1 MKWRAIWWP
10 NASACRV
17 RSDWQE
23 APMSNPAIRPQT
35 VHELLDQNAALRPS
49 GVALS
54 CKGEVLT
61 HAQLAKLSMAAAD
74 YLHSLGVSAGD
85 RIAIFVPVASADYLA
100 LALGAMRLGAIAAC
114 LNARFKIRELNHAI
128 DNSACKLLFYGAM
141 LKEVVDASTARDRT
155 IALQMEDVRA
165 EWREARMGRS
175 GWDPAGFPVGPDAP
189 ARIIYTSGTTA
200 MPKACLHTHG
210 AMLHQGFSVAERLE
224 LHDGD
229 RFWTPLPL
237 FHTGGWTPY
246 LAAQAA
252 GASLHHAGF
261 FEAGESLRQ
270 MVDEKCTILFPSFE
284 TIWMQV
290 LTHPDFDAKDFDS
303 ARLVLNVGV
312 PERLEMMQRMLPH
325 VPQVSNTGC
334 TEVGGFL
341 CIGRETDS
349 LESRCT
355 TAGPPLSGME
365 AKIVDPATGEDLPNG
380 REGELLVRGPACLS
394 EYYRDP
400 EATRTA
406 IEPDGW
412 FHTGD
417 LLRRTD
423 AGEFVFVS
431 RIKDMLKVGGE
442 NVAAAE
448 IEGHILTHPNVH
460 LVAVVSAPDDYY
472 GEVPAAFIEP
482 VPGAE
487 LSEQEVIDFCKGV
500 IANFKV
506 PKYVRFVD
514 EWPMSGTKIKK
525 FELRDR
531 IRESIEQA
539 AAG

>member
-1 MKWRAIWWP
+1 
-10 NASACRV
+10 
-17 RSDWQE
+17 
-23 APMSNPAIRPQT
+23 MSNPADRPRT
-35 VHELLDQNAALRPS
+35 VNELIDWNARLRPS
-49 GVALS
+49 GVAVS
-54 CKGEVLT
+54 CKGEVVT
-61 HAQLAKLSMAAAD
+61 HAGLARLSRDAAD
-74 YLHSLGVSAGD
+74 YLHSLGVGAGD

-114 LNARFKIRELNHAI
+114 LNARFKTRELNHAI
-128 DNSACKLLFYGAM
+128 DNSACRLLFYGAM
-141 LKEVVDASTARDRT
+141 LQEVVDASTAHERT
-155 IALQMEDVRA
+155 VALRLEDA
-165 EWREARMGRS
+165 REAWRAGGAVRPGR
-175 GWDPAGFPVGPDAP
+175 GEAAAAPVGPDAP

-224 LHDGD
+224 LREDD

-237 FHTGGWTPY
+237 FHTGGWTPF

-252 GASLHHAGF
+252 GAALHHAGF

-290 LTHPDFDAKDFDS
+290 LTHPDFRAEDFDR

-312 PERLEMMQRMLPH
+312 PERLALMQAMLPH

-341 CIGRETDS
+341 CIGRAADS
-349 LESRCT
+349 LESRCH

-365 AKIVDPATGEDLPNG
+365 AKIVDPATGEELPNG
-380 REGELLVRGPACLS
+380 RAGELLVRGPACLS

-400 EATRTA
+400 EATRSA
-406 IEPDGW
+406 IEEDGW

-417 LLRRTD
+417 LLSRTD
-423 AGEFVFVS
+423 DNEFVFVS

-448 IEGHILTHPNVH
+448 IEGHILTHPEVH

-472 GEVPAAFIEP
+472 GEVPAAFIET
-482 VPGAE
+482 VPGTR
-487 LSEQEVIDFCKGV
+487 LSEQDVIDFCKGA
-500 IANFKV
+500 IANFKI
-506 PKYVRFVD
+506 PKYVRFVR

-525 FELRDR
+525 FELRDI
-531 IRESIEQA
+531 IRESIRQA
-539 AAG
+539 AAD